1 MGRKQDCIH
10 ERKNI
15 CPKQQEAQREDPTR
29 ESQFSGCRI
38 FRTTKDARTDQMKLL
53 VARTKRRY
61 QEVYIRIFQML
72 TKQSLASEE
81 VRRIIPIGDPIRTM
95 VGD

>member
-1 MGRKQDCIH
+1 
-10 ERKNI
+10 
-15 CPKQQEAQREDPTR
+15 
-29 ESQFSGCRI
+29 
-38 FRTTKDARTDQMKLL
+38 MKLL

-81 VRRIIPIGDPIRTM
+81 VRRIIPIGDSIRTM
-95 VGD
+95 VED